1 MLLMRILVQRI
12 SEAWVDIDGRP
23 TPRAGAGM
31 LALVGFRRGD
41 HVHQLPAMATK
52 LLGLRIFDDA
62 AGRINRSLA
71 DMAGDLV
78 LVSQF
83 TLYADLRRGRRPGF
97 DQAMP
102 PEAARALYDG
112 FVTECRRSV
121 PGLVSGEFGAD
132 MAVHLINDGPFTIM
146 LDSDELNILPPV
158 SP

>member
-1 MLLMRILVQRI
+1 MLVMRILVQRV
-12 SEAWVDIDGRP
+12 SEAWVDVEGRS
-23 TPRAGAGM
+23 TPRVGAGM

-41 HVHQLPAMATK
+41 HAAQLPPMAAK
-52 LLGLRIFDDA
+52 LLGLRIFDDD

-97 DQAMP
+97 DRAMP
-102 PEAARALYDG
+102 PEEARGLFNA
-112 FVTECRRSV
+112 FVEACRRSV
-121 PGLVSGEFGAD
+121 PHVVTGEFGAG
-132 MAVHLINDGPFTIM
+132 MAVHLTNDGPFTLL
-146 LDSDELNILPPV
+146 LDSDELNIHPPV